1 MSSGFSRAA
10 AARSATIVGRM
21 EAPWTKVVGW
31 LERRNWDEGA
41 LLMAFA
47 LMIGAAAALGVVA
60 FYKLIDLAYDV
71 LVTQI
76 GARLD
81 PVAGAFYRPLVTAL
95 AL

>member
-1 MSSGFSRAA
+1 
-10 AARSATIVGRM
+10 M